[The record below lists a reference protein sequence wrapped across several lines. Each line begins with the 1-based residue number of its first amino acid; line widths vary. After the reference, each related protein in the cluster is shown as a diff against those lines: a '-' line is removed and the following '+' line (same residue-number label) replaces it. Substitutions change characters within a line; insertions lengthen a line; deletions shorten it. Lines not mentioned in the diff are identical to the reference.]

1 MEALEIIKILL
12 LFIIAIEVAL
22 MKHNSEE
29 AEKDERA
36 SRREVNG
43 TFKNP
48 LGDGYRKNVKGQY
61 VPIHP
66 NSRMLDGSDEDDDL

>member
-22 MKHNSEE
+22 MKQSEV
-29 AEKDERA
+29 EKVERT

-48 LGDGYRKNVKGQY
+48 LGDGYRTNAKGQY

>member
-1 MEALEIIKILL
+1 MEALEIIKTLL
-12 LFIIAIEVAL
+12 LFLIALEVAL

-29 AEKDERA
+29 AEKEERT

-61 VPIHP
+61 VPIRP
-66 NSRMLDGSDEDDDL
+66 NSRMLGGDDEDDL